1 MGTLAIVLAPWLT
14 GLLAP
19 FALRNKRLCQPA
31 PSKFFF
37 ASSLLFGSF
46 FSGLAFLVIALSSQ
60 LLIVKTGHLV
70 LPFFTLINVLMVL
83 LAISVMVIISK
94 KLQSVATIKIFNFN
108 VATSFVLSVF
118 IMTIAISFYT
128 AMLTPLSGWDSI
140 DHWAL
145 QSARLIRHAELA
157 NVAEPFAY
165 EHRHPLALKI
175 ILAWSAVTQLED
187 KATYFV
193 GLPWTLIWLSCCLQI
208 SAMTLLASS
217 SFRYAALTGLVAATL
232 PLLANHG
239 LIYGYGEIFMSF
251 FCLSFC
257 SAAAYRSEYGGG
269 VSFLIMVL
277 ALLSLLFTK
286 NSGPIFAAFLISSLI
301 LAHLSRKS
309 KIAFIIALITTAICV
324 ITISV
329 KKLYFF
335 KTGYTGSFILLA
347 GRKLKVRPSDPLEV
361 LDNLTHMLVINSS
374 FSLLLITSIF
384 ALMYSYSKILT
395 THRVTLVFLVL
406 SCLGLILFQFTDLGF
421 RHAVPGNDTGGSR
434 FWIPVSVAAMLLIT
448 QIFGAEQQPEKS
460 ITSVNKRED
469 PAKMRRK

>member
-1 MGTLAIVLAPWLT
+1 
-14 GLLAP
+14 
-19 FALRNKRLCQPA
+19 
-31 PSKFFF
+31 
-37 ASSLLFGSF
+37 
-46 FSGLAFLVIALSSQ
+46 
-60 LLIVKTGHLV
+60 
-70 LPFFTLINVLMVL
+70 
-83 LAISVMVIISK
+83 
-94 KLQSVATIKIFNFN
+94 
-108 VATSFVLSVF
+108 
-118 IMTIAISFYT
+118 
-128 AMLTPLSGWDSI
+128 
-140 DHWAL
+140 
-145 QSARLIRHAELA
+145 
-157 NVAEPFAY
+157 
-165 EHRHPLALKI
+165 
-175 ILAWSAVTQLED
+175 
-187 KATYFV
+187 
-193 GLPWTLIWLSCCLQI
+193 
-208 SAMTLLASS
+208 MTLLASS

-301 LAHLSRKS
+301 LAHLSRES